1 MPVRY
6 RFRQVT
12 IAALAAG
19 ACALATP
26 VRGEERAVSGF
37 DEVLFS
43 VPGELRIVQGR
54 ESLQLEGDPD
64 ALKRIVTEVR
74 GGRLVIKRESS
85 FWSIDDG
92 GRVRAQL
99 GVELLSELAVA
110 GSGRAFA
117 ERLETGDLQLKV
129 SGSGHIEIE
138 RLDAEDLEIRISGSG
153 SVTVPGLQ
161 AADVAS
167 SISGSGT
174 VTLGGAARVLDLR
187 ISGSGDF
194 RGGELATGT
203 AAVVVSGA
211 GDVEIRAEDQ
221 LDVAISGSGS
231 VKYWGKPSVSQV
243 VSGSGSVRSAR

>member
-1 MPVRY
+1 
-6 RFRQVT
+6 
-12 IAALAAG
+12 
-19 ACALATP
+19 
-26 VRGEERAVSGF
+26 
-37 DEVLFS
+37 
-43 VPGELRIVQGR
+43 
-54 ESLQLEGDPD
+54 
-64 ALKRIVTEVR
+64 
-74 GGRLVIKRESS
+74 
-85 FWSIDDG
+85 
-92 GRVRAQL
+92 
-99 GVELLSELAVA
+99 
-110 GSGRAFA
+110 
-117 ERLETGDLQLKV
+117 
-129 SGSGHIEIE
+129 
-138 RLDAEDLEIRISGSG
+138 
-153 SVTVPGLQ
+153 VTVPGLQ